1 MKKDIIF
8 HSRNYSRWVASR
20 PSLARSFVIIVI
32 VLGFYL
38 NKLKA
43 RLRCEII
50 LDRLIS
56 SSQQPNEGVAHSNDI
71 KLNRHNPKYHPH
83 KV

>member
-8 HSRNYSRWVASR
+8 HSRNYSRC
-20 PSLARSFVIIVI
+20 
-32 VLGFYL
+32 VLGLYL

-43 RLRCEII
+43 RLKWKII
-50 LDRLIS
+50 LGRLIS
-56 SSQQPNEGVAHSNDI
+56 SSQKQNEGVAHSNDI
-71 KLNRHNPKYHPH
+71 KLNRRNPKYHPH